1 MGSSL
6 NEDPAVTNIFSVPW
20 HFVIAG
26 FHCTKDIEYGKLWPA
41 IQMYKK
47 AFLATTD
54 CELWTFTLQYNTG
67 NLIHTILLWNS
78 IFHVECT
85 TLQVIATCSV
95 SSLCGLVSTLIF
107 GLH

>member
-1 MGSSL
+1 MQMTQALFDGNFIPSIHL
-6 NEDPAVTNIFSVPW
+6 PTLEPVQ
-20 HFVIAG
+20 
-26 FHCTKDIEYGKLWPA
+26 CTKDMNKLWPA